1 VEPLRF
7 EVALAQAKIRVDL
20 LVVQLLAEAGVPT
33 ARAEVQRWIAEGCVL
48 ANGQPVEKKQKL
60 AAGTE
65 LEITPA
71 PPPLSEALPDP
82 SVPFEVVFEDAD
94 LLVVDKPAGVVVH
107 PARGHATGTLV
118 NGLLARGG
126 FEAGNADPRDPTGHL
141 RPGIVH
147 RIDKDTSGLMV
158 VTKNAE
164 TREGLKALFA
174 RHDITRCYLAIA
186 IGEVTAARFDTSHA
200 RHPKSRL
207 RYTSDPR
214 SHRPHPRDVEKQS
227 RKQSGKQSGTGQ
239 QGTRRAVTEVTPV
252 SALRGATLV
261 RCTLHTGRTHQI
273 RVHMAE
279 QAKAPILADA
289 LYGGLPSDPDLR
301 QIADQLG
308 RQALHAAV
316 LGFVHPITGET
327 MRWESKLPEDMQRAV
342 DALTKPST

>member
-1 VEPLRF
+1 VEPLHF
-7 EVALAQAKIRVDL
+7 EVALAHAKIRVDK

-33 ARAEVQRWIAEGCVL
+33 PRAEVQRWIVEGCVL
-48 ANGQPVEKKQKL
+48 ANGQPVDKKQKL
-60 AAGTE
+60 EPGTQ
-65 LEITPA
+65 LAITPA

-82 SVPFEVVFEDAD
+82 SVPFEVVFEDAY
-94 LLVVDKPAGVVVH
+94 LLVVDKPTGVVVH

-147 RIDKDTSGLMV
+147 RIDKDTSGLLV
-158 VTKNAE
+158 VAKDAK
-164 TREGLKALFA
+164 TREGLQELFA
-174 RHDITRCYLAIA
+174 RHDITRSYLAIA
-186 IGEVTAARFDTSHA
+186 VGEVRAARFDTMHG

-207 RYTSDPR
+207 RYTSFPR
-214 SHRPHPRDVEKQS
+214 GDRPHPRDV
-227 RKQSGKQSGTGQ
+227 GKQSGADRP
-239 QGTRRAVTEVTPV
+239 GTRRAVTEVSPV
-252 SALRGATLV
+252 RALRGATLV

-279 QAKAPILADA
+279 QAKAPILGDA
-289 LYGGLPSDPDLR
+289 LYGGLPGNPELR
-301 QIADQLG
+301 QIAEQLG

-316 LGFVHPITGET
+316 LGFVHPITGLA
-327 MRWESKLPEDMQRAV
+327 MRWESQQPADLQRAV